1 MSQAKPKEATMK
13 SLTLVNVTAY
23 LLVIVGIA
31 GIGLP
36 ATAAE
41 GKANRM
47 EPMFSIVQDRTLDI
61 PEPPSGKVA
70 LRFSIVYSPTSL
82 PGEGLQFY
90 ETTDEVNSL
99 WAQESLE
106 EGEELPIGKRL
117 KDDLIFLK
125 PGESRMLA
133 VAYRN
138 PTDEKIGFVT
148 LPHQDSP
155 NSIGH
160 HTKLTCFCMSMVYK
174 VPAKGSWY
182 RVVRMGVSPDI
193 PVGSKL
199 DALFT
204 ILTDPKT
211 FLPAK

>member
-1 MSQAKPKEATMK
+1 MNSIK
-13 SLTLVNVTAY
+13 LVNINTY
-23 LLVIVGIA
+23 LLLVLGIA
-31 GIGLP
+31 GIGLQS
-36 ATAAE
+36 TAIAE
-41 GKANRM
+41 KGKPM
-47 EPMFSIVQDRTLDI
+47 EPMFSIVQDRTSDI
-61 PEPPSGKVA
+61 PEPQSGKVA
-70 LRFSIVYSPTSL
+70 LRFSIVYSPTPL

-106 EGEELPIGKRL
+106 EGEELPIGNLL
-117 KDDLIFLK
+117 KGNLIFLK
-125 PGESRMLA
+125 PGESRMLV

-138 PTDEKIGFVT
+138 PTDKDIGFVS

-155 NSIGH
+155 NTIGH
-160 HTKLTCFCMSMVYK
+160 HAKLTCFCMSMVYH

-182 RVVRMGVSPDI
+182 RVVRMGVSPDT

-204 ILTDPKT
+204 ILTDSET
-211 FLPAK
+211 FAPAKRM